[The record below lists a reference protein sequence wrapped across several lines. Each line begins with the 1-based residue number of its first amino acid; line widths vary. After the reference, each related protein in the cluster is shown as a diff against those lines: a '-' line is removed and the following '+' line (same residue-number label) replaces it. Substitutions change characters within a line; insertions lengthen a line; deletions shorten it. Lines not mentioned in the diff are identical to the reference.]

1 MRKLSESGKMIII
14 QVMENHLEKQLAY
27 WKQQLADL
35 PLLLQLPTD
44 RPRPLIQRYHGQTL
58 RFSLNCAVTEQLY
71 KLSQAQGTTLFTT
84 LLAAFATLLYRY
96 SGQTDIAIGSLIANP
111 TPAELDPPSRCFVNR
126 LVLRTRFEDNPSFS
140 QLLAQLQKVTR
151 EAYAHQDVTFEELVK
166 ALQPERDLSYS
177 PLFQVMFV
185 LQNTPMPTQELTN
198 ARLTPLTTETVSPE
212 YDLSLWIE
220 ETDTGLLGSLQYNTE
235 LFDDQ
240 TVTQMVRHF
249 QTLLAG
255 IVASP
260 EERVGYLPLLT
271 QAEQHQILV
280 EWNDTAVDYPK
291 DKCIHQLFEAQV
303 ERTPDAVALRF
314 EDQQLTYRQLNERAN
329 QVAHYLQNLGVKP
342 EVLVGICMERS
353 LEMVLGL
360 LGILKAGGAYV
371 PMDPSYPEERLG
383 YMMGDAKVKILL
395 SLRSLQKP
403 LPEHQAEVV
412 YLDADWQVIGQQSQE
427 NPDSGVRGENL
438 AYVIYTSGST
448 GTPKGVRVGHNN
460 LCHYVQ
466 AMQIALGITAE
477 DVYLHTASIAFSSST
492 RQLIMPLTQGATV
505 TIATSEQ
512 RKDPL
517 ALFAKIKQHDVTV
530 IDIVPSYW
538 RNCNYALA
546 GLAPES
552 RQALLDN
559 KLRLILSASEPL
571 LSDIPSNWNSNFQQD
586 THAINMFGQTETCGI
601 VSTYPI
607 PAQQGEGVQVVLIGR
622 PIPNTQIYLLDRH
635 LQPVPI
641 GVPGELYIGG
651 RGVGQGYLHRPD
663 LTAEKFIPN
672 PFSNEPDT
680 RLYKTGDLARYLSD
694 GNIEYIGRIDQQV
707 KIRGFR
713 IELGEIE
720 AAIGEHPN
728 VREAAV
734 IVREDTPGNK
744 RLVAYL
750 VASDQSTNPDDLR
763 SFLKQQLPEYMIPS
777 AFVLLEALP
786 LTPNGKVDRKA
797 LSATAAELTR
807 EEEFVPPQT
816 PIHQTIANIFSSVL
830 GVQAVGIHDNFFDL
844 GGNSVLAM
852 IAINNIEE
860 KTKQEL
866 HVVTLFEAPTVAKFA
881 DYLNREFLQA
891 QEEAEI

>member
-1 MRKLSESGKMIII
+1 MKP
-14 QVMENHLEKQLAY
+14 QVLENHLELQLAY

-58 RFSLNCAVTEQLY
+58 RFSLNCSVTDQLY

-96 SGQTDIAIGSLIANP
+96 SGQTDIAIASLIVNP
-111 TPAELDPPSRCFVNR
+111 TRAALEPPSRSCMNMV
-126 LVLRTRFEDNPSFS
+126 VLRACFEDNPSFI
-140 QLLAQLQKVTR
+140 QLLAQLQKVTL
-151 EAYAHQDVTFEELVK
+151 EAYTHQDVPFEEVVK
-166 ALQPERDLSYS
+166 ALQLERDLSDS

-185 LQNTPMPTQELTN
+185 LQNTPMSTQELTQD
-198 ARLTPLTTETVSPE
+198 RLTSLSPE
-212 YDLSLWIE
+212 TIGAGYELNLWIE
-220 ETDTGLLGSLQYNTE
+220 ETETGLLGSLQYNSE
-235 LFDDQ
+235 LFDHQ
-240 TVTQMVRHF
+240 TITRMVGHF
-249 QTLLAG
+249 QTLLKG
-255 IVASP
+255 IVANP
-260 EERVGYLPLLT
+260 EERVGHLPLLT
-271 QAEQHQILV
+271 QVEQHQILV
-280 EWNDTAVDYPK
+280 EWNDTAVEYPK
-291 DKCIHQLFEAQV
+291 DKCIDQLFEAQV
-303 ERTPDAVALRF
+303 ERTPDAVALVF
-314 EDQQLTYRQLNERAN
+314 EGQQLTYRQLNERSN
-329 QVAHYLQNLGVKP
+329 QVAHYLQSLGVGR
-342 EVLVGICMERS
+342 EVLVGLCIERS

-371 PMDPSYPEERLG
+371 PIDPSYPEERLG
-383 YMMGDAKVKILL
+383 YMLADAKVKILL

-403 LPEHQAEVV
+403 LPEHQGEVV
-412 YLDADWQVIGQQSQE
+412 YLDADWQVIGQQSKE

-492 RQLIMPLTQGATV
+492 RQLILPLTQGATV

-538 RNCNYALA
+538 RNCNYALG
-546 GLAPES
+546 GLTPES
-552 RQALLDN
+552 KQALLDN
-559 KLRLILSASEPL
+559 KLRLILSASEAL
-571 LSDIPSNWNSNFQQD
+571 MSDIPSHWRSNFQQG
-586 THAINMFGQTETCGI
+586 TYAINMFGQTETCGI

-607 PAQQGEGVQVVLIGR
+607 PAQQGEGVKVVLIGR

-720 AAIGEHPN
+720 AAIGEHPK

-744 RLVAYL
+744 RLVAYI
-750 VASDQSTNPDDLR
+750 VTSDQSTNPDDLR
-763 SFLKQQLPEYMIPS
+763 SFLKQKLPEYMMPS
-777 AFVLLEALP
+777 AFLLREALP

-797 LSATAAELTR
+797 LLATAELTG

-816 PIHQTIANIFSSVL
+816 PIHQTIANIFSAVL
-830 GVQAVGIHDNFFDL
+830 GVQAVGIHDNFFEM
-844 GGNSVLAM
+844 GGNSVLVM
-852 IAINNIEE
+852 IAINDIEE

-866 HVVTLFEAPTVAKFA
+866 HPVDLFNAPTVAKLA
-881 DYLNREFLQA
+881 DYLNRECLPVL
-891 QEEAEI
+891 EEGEI